1 MSKKWDRLTKMLLA
15 ANPQHL
21 VNWLLPGAIYKGEL
35 VREQIEPRAIEAD
48 ILCIVVLNGRKM
60 VLHVEIQRRS
70 ASNMGKRLW
79 EYNAMTIFSTGL
91 PVLSVVI
98 YLYKGPK
105 DCKVVDSPH
114 IIVLPTGKEIHRF
127 YFVSIK
133 LWELPREVFKR
144 QHLEGL
150 LPLLPLTSGGASRE
164 VVEEMI
170 TGLQVS
176 NNEDLLSLGYAF
188 AALTFKQDADK
199 EWLKRRFKM
208 LEEILEESW
217 AYREMVK
224 EASLKALMLGREEGE
239 KEGLEKGEKRA
250 IEKAKKLA
258 RQEAQKEKKNELLQ
272 DERALLISYIET
284 RFPEHLALARECAEV
299 IVRPSVLNR
308 IIVKL
313 FSLQETA
320 EVNAYLQSFLQYHRS

>member
-48 ILCIVVLNGRKM
+48 FLCIVMLKGRKM

-105 DCKVVDSPH
+105 DCKVVDPPH

-133 LWELPREVFKR
+133 LWELPREVFKKR
-144 QHLEGL
+144 QLEGL
-150 LPLLPLTSGGASRE
+150 LPLLPLTSEGASRE
-164 VVEEMI
+164 AVEEMI
-170 TGLQVS
+170 TGLQAS
-176 NNEDLLSLGYAF
+176 GNKDLLSLGYAF
-188 AALTFKQDADK
+188 AALVLEETADK

-208 LEEILEESW
+208 LEDVLEESW
-217 AYREMVK
+217 AYREMVR
-224 EASLKALMLGREEGE
+224 EAGLKALRQGREEGR
-239 KEGLEKGEKRA
+239 KEAEERAEKRA
-250 IEKAKKLA
+250 ESKML
-258 RQEAQKEKKNELLQ
+258 RR
-272 DERALLISYIET
+272 ERALLVRYIKT
-284 RFPEHLALARECAEV
+284 RFPEHLALARECAEAITSSAELDDV
-299 IVRPSVLNR
+299 
-308 IIVKL
+308 IVKL
-313 FSLQETA
+313 FSLQETDD
-320 EVNAYLQSFLQYHRS
+320 VSSYLQSFLQRHCS